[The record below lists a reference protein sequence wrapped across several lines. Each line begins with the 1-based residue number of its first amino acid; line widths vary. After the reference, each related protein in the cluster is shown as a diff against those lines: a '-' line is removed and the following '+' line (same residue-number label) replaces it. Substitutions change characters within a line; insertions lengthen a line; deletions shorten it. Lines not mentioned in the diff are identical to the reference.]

1 MTGITTIRTRHA
13 ALVALVAAA
22 LALAACGRKG
32 NLELPPDA
40 SIKDQPK
47 TMQAGKAP
55 EKVPEKSFVLDGLL

>member
-1 MTGITTIRTRHA
+1 
-13 ALVALVAAA
+13 VAAA